1 MALRFSRWALG
12 VGLARK
18 LIPILLPLLAKNKG
32 STAQTD
38 SRADRFEEALERL
51 AARSAHLDRRIK
63 QTMVVVI
70 LSFFLSLAALIIVLA
85 R

>member
-12 VGLARK
+12 VELARK
-18 LIPILLPLLAKNKG
+18 LIQILLPLLAKNQDATG
-32 STAQTD
+32 QTD
-38 SRADRFEEALERL
+38 SRADRFEEALARL

-63 QTMVVVI
+63 QIMVVVI
-70 LSFFLSLAALIIVLA
+70 VSFFFSLGALIIVLA